1 MKLLWAKNNLFQSP
15 SPKIVMLEMSRFA
28 RPSVCASIL
37 NAGFGFFSVVLHG
50 RACGLGDRSCTKV
63 DKGL

>member
-15 SPKIVMLEMSRFA
+15 SLKILMLEMSRFA
-28 RPSVCASIL
+28 RPSVCAPIL
-37 NAGFGFFSVVLHG
+37 NAGFGCFSVVFPG
-50 RACGLGDRSCTKV
+50 CAWGLRDRSSTKV